1 MKKKILPRIS
11 GSGMLATNL
20 FKKSKD
26 FIVWLCCDLDDG
38 YIILAIFTGMAILFA
53 RNIPI
58 WK

>member
-1 MKKKILPRIS
+1 
-11 GSGMLATNL
+11 MLATNL